1 MQKEIAQKRPKMQWE
16 NICSCFP
23 LNFTIS
29 RGDSRSP
36 GIYHRRGPCLQQFP
50 NPLPGAVFCCWGR
63 KLEAHCQNSR
73 WLVWNLWRCFASLCF
88 PFWRWVH
95 AVKLGW
101 LFSPRE
107 ELLPPQGVISLLV
120 LPCDLPGHIDLHLP
134 FYFSPPANSLVPPG
148 FVLFRNVSSW
158 DPGNIFVFSFLSHWP
173 FSLVVGPFE

>member
-29 RGDSRSP
+29 RGHSLSP
-36 GIYHRRGPCLQQFP
+36 TVPKSIAR
-50 NPLPGAVFCCWGR
+50 FCILLLGR

-73 WLVWNLWRCFASLCF
+73 WLVWNLWRSFASLCF
-88 PFWRWVH
+88 PFWRRVH

-134 FYFSPPANSLVPPG
+134 FYFSPPANSLAPPG